1 MEGKI
6 SALTLLCLGELILEE
21 IFVSVF
27 APELPH
33 LFAHLHNRPV
43 NAGDLY
49 LRFVIKL
56 PLSNNNNNNKTKYK
70 TKNYNINKLL
80 FRNKGNYLN
89 RLH

>member
-56 PLSNNNNNNKTKYK
+56 PL
-70 TKNYNINKLL
+70 
-80 FRNKGNYLN
+80 
-89 RLH
+89 